1 MDKENHIQIRR
12 INFKDRE
19 DVDLEDSED
28 AKNSA
33 SSKASVKSF
42 EDSKNSVREERNLER
57 EKNLKDIKS
66 MGINISDEKLADEE
80 GETSQDS
87 DQKNNDKKIG
97 IIQAILVVAFISGSL
112 IFSQILQSAYTAPSS
127 NGGKER
133 VLLVDVKDVV
143 LQKHKIKF
151 STTGVISSR
160 SNIEVIPQVSGKV
173 IWVNDQFF
181 AGGEF
186 KKNDVLFK
194 IDPID
199 FELEV
204 KRLKAEVAKAQTL
217 LDLEKAESEAAL
229 AEWQSFNVNKKPP
242 ELVLRK
248 PQLQEAKAN
257 LQAAKAQLENA
268 ELVLNRTEVR
278 MPFDGRVVSSNI
290 GAGRFVNSSQ
300 SYGIIYGVNDLEIKS
315 SLNDN
320 QMRLLLLSEDKRVK
334 IEIDYLGKKREFFGR
349 LKRASASVESD
360 TRFSQ
365 VAFTIEEEITSG
377 EFDKLKL
384 VPGLFAKIYVTGPE
398 IKNVA
403 IVPSSSIQ
411 KEQIMWKVEDDK
423 KITKLVPNIIYQD
436 EEVIIFDNLG
446 AKAKIVTS
454 KISGGIEGMKIDYL
468 LEGQKEKSELG
479 SYQKEDLVEEKDEGK
494 VEEKDEGK
502 NKPNLIEELKNID
515 SKIIHENLQKQNL
528 QIKNSQKENLQGQNI
543 RKIK

>member
-1 MDKENHIQIRR
+1 
-12 INFKDRE
+12 
-19 DVDLEDSED
+19 
-28 AKNSA
+28 
-33 SSKASVKSF
+33 
-42 EDSKNSVREERNLER
+42 
-57 EKNLKDIKS
+57 
-66 MGINISDEKLADEE
+66 
-80 GETSQDS
+80 
-87 DQKNNDKKIG
+87 
-97 IIQAILVVAFISGSL
+97 
-112 IFSQILQSAYTAPSS
+112 
-127 NGGKER
+127 
-133 VLLVDVKDVV
+133 
-143 LQKHKIKF
+143 
-151 STTGVISSR
+151 
-160 SNIEVIPQVSGKV
+160 
-173 IWVNDQFF
+173 
-181 AGGEF
+181 
-186 KKNDVLFK
+186 
-194 IDPID
+194 
-199 FELEV
+199 
-204 KRLKAEVAKAQTL
+204 
-217 LDLEKAESEAAL
+217 
-229 AEWQSFNVNKKPP
+229 
-242 ELVLRK
+242 
-248 PQLQEAKAN
+248 
-257 LQAAKAQLENA
+257 
-268 ELVLNRTEVR
+268 
-278 MPFDGRVVSSNI
+278 
-290 GAGRFVNSSQ
+290 
-300 SYGIIYGVNDLEIKS
+300 
-315 SLNDN
+315 
-320 QMRLLLLSEDKRVK
+320 MRLLLLSEDKRVK